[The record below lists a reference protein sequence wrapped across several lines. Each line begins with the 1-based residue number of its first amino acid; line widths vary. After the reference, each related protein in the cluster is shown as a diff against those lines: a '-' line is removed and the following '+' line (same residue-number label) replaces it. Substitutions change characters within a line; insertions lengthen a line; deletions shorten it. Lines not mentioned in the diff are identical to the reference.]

1 LPDIMPSLGKL
12 RIVDGESIRS
22 SSASGSG
29 SHPERDM
36 SFYVIQIRKNQTDEW
51 RTQIFYGQ
59 LERIL
64 ECVLPKEQTLGIVS
78 GKRRL
83 LAVIHKSTGGK
94 DASLERTSYTG
105 LANLLVTDLQS
116 VVAVVGRVPTR
127 GRWLIVDRTG
137 GLIQPEFVQH
147 EDTDTEYSRITQ
159 ECFVHEFS
167 VSFILCPEI
176 HVAAPWML

>member
-1 LPDIMPSLGKL
+1 ISSWLPEIMPSFGKL
-12 RIVDGESIRS
+12 RIVDGDSIRS

-36 SFYVIQIRKNQTDEW
+36 SFYVIQVRKNQTDEW

-64 ECVLPKEQTLGIVS
+64 ECVLPKEKKLGIVS

-83 LAVIHKSTGGK
+83 LAVISPCKGTGGK
-94 DASLERTSYTG
+94 DASLERTRYTG
-105 LANLLVTDLQS
+105 LAHLLVTDLQS

-137 GLIQPEFVQH
+137 GFIHPEFVQH
-147 EDTDTEYSRITQ
+147 EDVDAE
-159 ECFVHEFS
+159 
-167 VSFILCPEI
+167 
-176 HVAAPWML
+176 